1 MLLYTLTNSAV
12 PVTRNNTTST
22 MAFQNPRAEIP
33 VEDPNASYVAA
44 SAFELLLIEL
54 VPMSYRLA
62 AELAERELVLLG
74 KKKQTA
80 IADTNTGTEDP
91 ADLEAARKQRAELD
105 AELGK
110 GFGVGGI
117 GGAVRGLEE
126 EETRE
131 RVWQRLDALG
141 YRVGQGLVEKF
152 SRDKPRFT
160 DTLDAIKFLCKD
172 LWTIVFRKQIDNLKT
187 NHRVCG

>member
-1 MLLYTLTNSAV
+1 
-12 PVTRNNTTST
+12 
-22 MAFQNPRAEIP
+22 MAFQNPRPEIP
-33 VEDPNASYVAA
+33 VDDPNASYVAA

-54 VPMSYRLA
+54 VPMAYRLA
-62 AELAERELVLLG
+62 AELADRELVLLG
-74 KKKQTA
+74 KKTNPK
-80 IADTNTGTEDP
+80 ILDTNTGVEEP
-91 ADLEAARKQRAELD
+91 ADLEAARKQRNEVDTEL
-105 AELGK
+105 AK
-110 GFGVGGI
+110 GFGIGGI
-117 GGAVRGLEE
+117 GGSVKGLEE

-141 YRVGQGLVEKF
+141 YRVGQGLAEKF

-187 NHRVCG
+187 NHRVRVALASPGHGEVRQGKY